1 MEVME
6 IHQRKFQIRNKTLSI
21 IDYSPAHG
29 AMEDLLLKVEMVTI
43 LGQLPS
49 QLNMFFQVIQI
60 VLPIGPCVPPHFPLL
75 INGLY
80 KPPGHF
86 VLIRGLSMNSSLEQF
101 GFPTRYIHVLNWMN
115 CVLPTI

>member
-1 MEVME
+1 MEESE

-29 AMEDLLLKVEMVTI
+29 AMEGLLLKVEMVTT
-43 LGQLPS
+43 LVEPPS
-49 QLNMFFQVIQI
+49 QLNMLFQVILI
-60 VLPIGPCVPPHFPLL
+60 VPPIGPCVRPHCPLL

-86 VLIRGLSMNSSLEQF
+86 VLIQVQSMNSSLEQF
-101 GFPTRYIHVLNWMN
+101 GCPTRYIHVLNWMN
-115 CVLPTI
+115 CV